1 MRDMKTEAAFQSYL
15 FPGERI
21 RWSGRPKQGTAFGA
35 RDVFLIP
42 FSLLWGGFAIFW
54 NVMVWSEPF
63 GGGDGAPPLFF
74 RLWGLP
80 FLIVGLYLIAGRFVH
95 DAWLRKALR
104 YAVSDQRILILRN
117 RKFSSFDIERLPRL
131 DLTEHRDGTG
141 TIDFGPANIF
151 SAMNGMDW
159 WVPALNR
166 SGQFF
171 RIAAPREV
179 YRLIR
184 EPRA

>member
-1 MRDMKTEAAFQSYL
+1 MHDFDSERAFQTYL
-15 FPGERI
+15 LPGERI
-21 RWSGRPKQGTAFGA
+21 RWTGRPKQGITFGP
-35 RDVFLIP
+35 RDTFLIP

-54 NVMVWSEPF
+54 NAAVWFAPF
-63 GGGDGAPPLFF
+63 ANTNGGPDWFF

-95 DAWLRKALR
+95 DAWLRKSLR
-104 YAVSDQRILILRN
+104 YAVSDQRILTLRG
-117 RKFSSFDIERLPRL
+117 RKFSSFDIDRLPRL
-131 DLTEHRDGTG
+131 DLSEHRDGTG
-141 TIDFGPANIF
+141 TIDFAPGSLF

-159 WVPALNR
+159 WLPALNR

-171 RIAAPREV
+171 RIDRPREV